1 MTDTPEPELV
11 SFSEA
16 AKVWA
21 KIGLTSFGGPAGQI
35 AMMHEELV
43 QKRRWI
49 SEERFLH
56 ALAYCMLLPGP
67 EAQQLAT
74 YVGWLMHKTRGGL
87 VAGTLFV
94 LPGFVTMLGL
104 SAAYATFHAFGPVAA
119 LFFGLRCAVLALVVE
134 ALLRVAK
141 RALSTR
147 AHTGIAVAAFL
158 LLFVFAVPFPV
169 VLVFAGASAYGLDK
183 LGVRLEAEKKP
194 TATSD
199 AAAGTT
205 VLDVLERR
213 GMLAHAAPSMSRA
226 LRVLA
231 VCAVV
236 WAMPIAVA
244 ALVQGRDSI
253 LVTEGL
259 FFSKTAVVTFGGAY
273 AVLSYIAQAA
283 VTTYHWLAPGEMLD
297 ALGLA
302 ETTPGPLIL
311 VVEMVGFLGA
321 YRNPGMSSPLAAGTL
336 GACMTTWVTFVPCFT
351 WVFVGGPYI
360 EKLREYRPLRIALS
374 AVTAAVVGVVANL
387 SVWFALHTLFRV
399 VDERVAGPFHWLVPS
414 PSSVDPKAVALALL
428 AALALFRWKW
438 SIPKTLV
445 ITASCGMGIQFVLH

>member
-1 MTDTPEPELV
+1 MTDTPEPARV
-11 SFSEA
+11 SFADA

-43 QKRRWI
+43 QKRRWL

-74 YVGWLMHKTRGGL
+74 YVGWLMHRRRGGL

-94 LPGFVTMLGL
+94 LPGFVLMLGL
-104 SAAYATFHAFGPVAA
+104 SAVYATFHVLGPVAA
-119 LFFGLRCAVLALVVE
+119 LFFGLRSAVLALVVE

-141 RALSTR
+141 RALATR
-147 AHTGIAVAAFL
+147 AHAAIAAAAFF
-158 LLFVFAVPFPV
+158 LLFLFAVPFPL
-169 VLVFAGASAYGLDK
+169 VLVLAGASAYALDA
-183 LGVRLEAEKKP
+183 LGIRLEAETKP
-194 TATSD
+194 VAPLHTVPC
-199 AAAGTT
+199 TT
-205 VLDVLERR
+205 VLDVLERQ
-213 GMLAHAAPSMSRA
+213 GMLAHTSPSVPRA
-226 LRVLA
+226 LRALA
-231 VCAVV
+231 TCAVV
-236 WAMPIAVA
+236 WVMPVALA
-244 ALVQGRDSI
+244 ALVQGRGSV

-273 AVLSYIAQAA
+273 AVLSYIAQEA

-321 YRNPGMSSPLAAGTL
+321 YRNPGAWSPLAAGVL
-336 GACMTTWVTFVPCFT
+336 GACTTTWVTFVPSFT

-360 EKLREYRPLRIALS
+360 EKVRGYRPLRIVLS

-387 SVWFALHTLFRV
+387 SLWFSVHTLFRT
-399 VDERVAGPFHWLVPS
+399 VDERAAGPLHWLVPKA
-414 PSSVDPKAVALALL
+414 SSLDPRALALSIF

-438 SIPKTLV
+438 SVPKTLAV
-445 ITASCGMGIQFVLH
+445 TASCGLALHFALR

>member
-1 MTDTPEPELV
+1 VTDPTEPESV

-43 QKRRWI
+43 RKRRWI

-104 SAAYATFHAFGPVAA
+104 AAAYATFHALGPVAA

-147 AHTGIAVAAFL
+147 AHVGIAVAAFV
-158 LLFVFAVPFPV
+158 LLFAFAVPFPL
-169 VLVFAGASAYGLDK
+169 VLVLAGASAYGLDK
-183 LGVRLEAEKKP
+183 LGMRLEAEQK
-194 TATSD
+194 
-199 AAAGTT
+199 AAATTDAPPDTT
-205 VLDVLERR
+205 VLDVLARK
-213 GMLAHAAPSMSRA
+213 GMLAHTAPSLPRT
-226 LRVLA
+226 LRVLTI
-231 VCAVV
+231 CGLV
-236 WAMPIAVA
+236 WAAPIALA
-244 ALVQGRDSI
+244 ALAHGRGSV
-253 LVTEGL
+253 LVTEGT
-259 FFSKTAVVTFGGAY
+259 FFSKTAVMTFGGAY
-273 AVLSYIAQAA
+273 AVLSYIAQEA
-283 VTTYHWLAPGEMLD
+283 VSTYHWLSPGEMLD

-321 YRNPGMSSPLAAGTL
+321 YRNPGAFSPLVAGTL

-351 WVFVGGPYI
+351 WIFVGGPYI
-360 EKLREYRPLRIALS
+360 EKLRGYRPLRIVLS
-374 AVTAAVVGVVANL
+374 AVTAAVVGVIGNL
-387 SVWFALHTLFRV
+387 SLWFALHTLFRV
-399 VDERVAGPFHWLVPS
+399 VDERVTGPIHWIVPS
-414 PSSVDPKAVALALL
+414 PSTLDPRVAGLALL
-428 AALALFRWKW
+428 AGLALFRWKW
-438 SIPKTLV
+438 SVPKTLAV
-445 ITASCGMGIQFVLH
+445 TASCGMALHFVLR

>member
-11 SFSEA
+11 SFSDA

-94 LPGFVTMLGL
+94 LPGFVLMLGL
-104 SAAYATFHAFGPVAA
+104 SAAYATFHALGPVAA
-119 LFFGLRCAVLALVVE
+119 LFFGLRCAVLALVLE

-158 LLFVFAVPFPV
+158 LLFVFAVPFPL
-169 VLVFAGASAYGLDK
+169 VLVLAGASAYALDA
-183 LGVRLEAEKKP
+183 LGVRLEAETKP
-194 TATSD
+194 AATLAD
-199 AAAGTT
+199 APCTT

-213 GMLAHAAPSMSRA
+213 GMLAHAAPSMPRA
-226 LRVLA
+226 LRALA
-231 VCAVV
+231 TCAVV
-236 WAMPIAVA
+236 WAMPIVLA
-244 ALVQGRDSI
+244 ALVQGRDSV

-273 AVLSYIAQAA
+273 AVLSYIAQEA
-283 VTTYHWLAPGEMLD
+283 VATYHWLAPGEMLD

-321 YRNPGMSSPLAAGTL
+321 YRNPGAWSPLAAGIL
-336 GACMTTWVTFVPCFT
+336 GACITTWVTFVPCFT

-360 EKLREYRPLRIALS
+360 EKLRGYRPLRIVLS
-374 AVTAAVVGVVANL
+374 AVTAAVVGVIANL
-387 SVWFALHTLFRV
+387 SLWFALHTLFRV
-399 VDERVAGPFHWLVPS
+399 VDARGAGPFHWLVPS
-414 PSSVDPKAVALALL
+414 PSSLDPRAMALSLL
-428 AALALFRWKW
+428 AGLALFRWKW
-438 SIPKTLV
+438 SVPKTLFV
-445 ITASCGMGIQFVLH
+445 TASCGIGLHLALR